1 MHQEK
6 NISQNTL
13 ELIERYLNNELHG
26 QSLIDF
32 EKKLQ
37 NDKDFRDQV
46 DFVKN
51 IPIGVER
58 AVLKEKIE
66 SFHSEIQSQPPTI
79 KLHRTNFFLK
89 FAVAASF
96 IIGFGLLFYFYQ
108 TSPNEKLYQAYYSPD
123 PGLPTVMSSTSE
135 YDFYDAMVDYKRKNY
150 DSAIRKW
157 SVSIENSPDNDT
169 LNYFLGMAWMAS
181 KEEEKAFPYLEQ
193 VTKNNES
200 VFQNDARFYTA
211 LYHVKNNNIELAK
224 QNLSGLTDERA
235 EKLLE
240 KLNEL

>member
-13 ELIERYLNNELHG
+13 ELIERYLNNELQG

-37 NDKDFRDQV
+37 NDQDFRDQV

-58 AVLKEKIE
+58 AVLREKLE

-79 KLHRTNFFLK
+79 KLHHTNFFLK
-89 FAVAASF
+89 IAIAASF

-108 TSPNEKLYQAYYSPD
+108 PPTYEKLYQAYYTPD
-123 PGLPTVMSSTSE
+123 PGLPTVMSSE
-135 YDFYDAMVDYKRKNY
+135 NDFDFYDAMVDYKRKNY
-150 DSAIRKW
+150 DSAISKW
-157 SVSIENSPDNDT
+157 SELYQKAPENDT

-181 KEEEKAFPYLEQ
+181 KEEEKALPFLEQ

-211 LYHVKNNNIELAK
+211 LYHVKNNNIEFAK
-224 QNLSGLTDERA
+224 QNLSGLTDNKA
-235 EKLLE
+235 KKLLE
-240 KLNEL
+240 KLNDL